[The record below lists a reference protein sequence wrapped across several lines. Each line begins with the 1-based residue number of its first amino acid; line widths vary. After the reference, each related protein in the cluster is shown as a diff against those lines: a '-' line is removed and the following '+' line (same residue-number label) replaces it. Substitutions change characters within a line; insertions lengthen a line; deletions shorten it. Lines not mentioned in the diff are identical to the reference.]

1 MEDAVSR
8 TSQDS
13 AADEFVVVSSEPK
26 LHIAGDGGASE
37 LERKMTEVLNDD
49 SCTVNSNSP
58 NMTETDK
65 LPESPSDKPIT
76 SHDVQQRDVSVAAD
90 ASDMSDR
97 HESGNSFNN
106 LNTSTNTTAES
117 GYCYSKLLQNYR
129 LLEWL
134 CGITKV

>member
-26 LHIAGDGGASE
+26 LHIAGNGGASE

-49 SCTVNSNSP
+49 SCTVNTNSSS
-58 NMTETDK
+58 MDEASK
-65 LPESPSDKPIT
+65 LSKSLNDKPVT
-76 SHDVQQRDVSVAAD
+76 LGEVQQSDVSAATD
-90 ASDMSDR
+90 ASNVSHR
-97 HESGNSFNN
+97 PESGNSFNN

-117 GYCYSKLLQNYR
+117 GNCYGILLNS
-129 LLEWL
+129 LA
-134 CGITKV
+134 G